1 MTQDRPEPATIY
13 AYSSTIGQEDREDM
27 MNAVLSALFGGG
39 LVVLIYGFSFIPSA
53 TLLQDDDDDTIIEL
67 SAKKDIDS

>member
-1 MTQDRPEPATIY
+1 M
-13 AYSSTIGQEDREDM
+13 IGQEDREDM

-53 TLLQDDDDDTIIEL
+53 TLFQDDDGDTIIEL
-67 SAKKDIDS
+67 SAKKDIDR

>member
-1 MTQDRPEPATIY
+1 M
-13 AYSSTIGQEDREDM
+13 IGREDM

-53 TLLQDDDDDTIIEL
+53 TLLQDDDGDTIIEL